1 MKEDVKKEIYLEI
14 VTPVKVIY
22 RGYVNS
28 VILPVEDGMI
38 GILPRHVNTL
48 ARIVPGILIA
58 KTNKASSY
66 FVVGKGFMEFIRDK
80 AYIITDEAEI
90 IEKINLD
97 TLEKEENE
105 LKEKLKETKDK
116 DIREE
121 IKYALLLN
129 SYKKKALQLFLKTK
143 DSTK

>member
-1 MKEDVKKEIYLEI
+1 MKEDVKKEVYLEI

-28 VILPVEDGMI
+28 IIVPVEDGMI

-48 ARIVPGILIA
+48 ARIIPGILIS
-58 KTNKASSY
+58 KTDKGSSY

-80 AYIITDEAEI
+80 AYVITDNAEI
-90 IEKINLD
+90 IEKID
-97 TLEKEENE
+97 FHTLEKEEKE
-105 LKEKLKETKDK
+105 LREKLKETPDK
-116 DIREE
+116 ETRDE

-129 SYKKKALQLFLKTK
+129 SYKKRALQLFLETK